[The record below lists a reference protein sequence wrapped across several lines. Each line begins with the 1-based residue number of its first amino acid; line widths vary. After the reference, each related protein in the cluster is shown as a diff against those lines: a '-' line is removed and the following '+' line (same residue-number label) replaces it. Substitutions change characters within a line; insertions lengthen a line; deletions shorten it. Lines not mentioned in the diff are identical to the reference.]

1 MHAHT
6 VGVVLSNSK
15 AEEQDDFFLVC
26 LQLTGSYLIYS
37 KFASIYLT
45 RVDIIREFSA
55 RNAEK
60 YLKIVYTATFPP

>member
-26 LQLTGSYLIYS
+26 LHAGSYFLYIYS
-37 KFASIYLT
+37 KFASISLT

-55 RNAEK
+55 INVKK
-60 YLKIVYTATFPP
+60 YQ